1 MGHEPRHTRKNGQI
15 LLLILADAI
24 FGFAIG
30 LSSPVVA
37 PLIFALG
44 VSLTF
49 VGQAQTVGG
58 LGTTFLR
65 LPAGILMDRVGRK
78 HFILLGGVVTLLGYL
93 SYSFSKSWLLLGAGM
108 VLVSLDQ
115 AIRSTATT
123 ASLGDAGE
131 SESLGRVFSLDLG
144 ATETAASISPLI
156 GGFVATNLGVSSS
169 LIFGASAMIMAGAL
183 VLVWVGYK
191 PASIQKPTVPYEGL
205 RKLFTIR
212 DRRLMMIVFFV
223 ALDAAAWRISFPFWT
238 LYVFKVMRASQ
249 AQLGITI
256 AISTAIPALTGL
268 TLGPR
273 LDRIGRKTFLA
284 LSEWS
289 SIGAFLPLLFGTRV
303 EFAYFAGI
311 FWGLVYSLWVP
322 ALYAY
327 AVDHFGR
334 EKFGQTLG
342 TMSLVSGVTSAASP
356 LLGGWLWDNVSPKAP
371 LIVTLILAVIIGC
384 LIWLK
389 LEEHPAQIA

>member
-1 MGHEPRHTRKNGQI
+1 
-15 LLLILADAI
+15 
-24 FGFAIG
+24 
-30 LSSPVVA
+30 
-37 PLIFALG
+37 
-44 VSLTF
+44 
-49 VGQAQTVGG
+49 
-58 LGTTFLR
+58 
-65 LPAGILMDRVGRK
+65 LPAGILTDRVGRK